1 VTPFHFDRTWGFD
14 VSVGALWDAVS
25 DTTRFPEWFPWLEA
39 DHLGPLVP
47 GTVARFRVDPPL
59 PYRLNLTVSVLDVQ
73 DGRSVD
79 TEVSGDLAGP
89 ARLEVGADGDGSSAR
104 LVWSLVVQR
113 PALGILERVA
123 RPVMVWG
130 HDAVVARGLQ
140 RFTES
145 IGATTRPP

>member
-1 VTPFHFDRTWGFD
+1 VTPFHFDRSWQFD
-14 VSVGALWDAVS
+14 VPVERLWDALS

-59 PYRLNLTVSVLDVQ
+59 PYRLNLTVSVLEVE

-79 TEVSGDLAGP
+79 AQVSGDLAGP
-89 ARLEVGADGDGSSAR
+89 ARLEVEADGDSSSAR
-104 LVWSLVVQR
+104 LTWSLVVQR
-113 PALGILERVA
+113 PALNVLERIA

-140 RFTES
+140 RFS
-145 IGATTRPP
+145 DAIGATTRPP